1 MVPNP
6 CPAPEDRLN
15 YHPGGSSRPGL
26 PPFDFNMVHFIPI
39 GKLLEDHHCPANPA
53 AGRVDKSAQRGQKTT
68 GEIYFSPSS
77 SGQNINKV
85 HQNRL
90 ARSGHNR
97 IFKPS
102 LPIFSEPA
110 FHLLK
115 RRFVGKTSNNNIK

>member
-6 CPAPEDRLN
+6 APLRRTGSIVNLN
-15 YHPGGSSRPGL
+15 GSSRQGL
-26 PPFDFNMVHFIPI
+26 PPFDFNMVHFIPL
-39 GKLLEDHHCPANPA
+39 GKLLEHHLCPANPA
-53 AGRVDKSAQRGQKTT
+53 GGQMDKSAQRGQKIT

-77 SGQNINKV
+77 SGQNKNKV

-97 IFKPS
+97 ILKPS

-110 FHLLK
+110 FYLLK
-115 RRFVGKTSNNNIK
+115 RRFVGKTTNNNIK